1 VKRARSLFPDYLGA
15 KESDLTE
22 RMTKLF
28 FVGAVSKVYRP
39 HDKFDFVLDLVGGQ
53 GSGKT
58 TFLTKM
64 GQGWYT
70 DSMKNFDD
78 KDQLV
83 MMLRALIVNDDEMA
97 ISNKIPFADLKKFIT
112 QTVLSFRAP
121 YGTKVENY
129 AKNFVIARTT
139 NH

>member
-1 VKRARSLFPDYLGA
+1 
-15 KESDLTE
+15 
-22 RMTKLF
+22 M
-28 FVGAVSKVYRP
+28 
-39 HDKFDFVLDLVGGQ
+39 DLVGGQ

-97 ISNKIPFADLKKFIT
+97 ISNKIPFADLKS
-112 QTVLSFRAP
+112 LSLKPCFLSGRPMAQ
-121 YGTKVENY
+121 
-129 AKNFVIARTT
+129 R
-139 NH
+139 

>member
-1 VKRARSLFPDYLGA
+1 
-15 KESDLTE
+15 
-22 RMTKLF
+22 
-28 FVGAVSKVYRP
+28 
-39 HDKFDFVLDLVGGQ
+39 
-53 GSGKT
+53 
-58 TFLTKM
+58 
-64 GQGWYT
+64 
-70 DSMKNFDD
+70 MKNFDD

-139 NH
+139 

>member
-1 VKRARSLFPDYLGA
+1 MISLTLFGFGRS
-15 KESDLTE
+15 
-22 RMTKLF
+22 
-28 FVGAVSKVYRP
+28 
-39 HDKFDFVLDLVGGQ
+39 Q

-97 ISNKIPFADLKKFIT
+97 ISNKYPLRI
-112 QTVLSFRAP
+112 
-121 YGTKVENY
+121 
-129 AKNFVIARTT
+129 
-139 NH
+139 